1 MAYLNIKET
10 QFICTQDSAL
20 YVRVFCLS
28 LFVDHSPTDRMD
40 MENKERA
47 FVWRFESTRALDVNT
62 SMLSF

>member
-1 MAYLNIKET
+1 MAYLNIKKGNLYG
-10 QFICTQDSAL
+10 TQDSAL

-40 MENKERA
+40 MENKERV
-47 FVWRFESTRALDVNT
+47 FVWRFESTCALDVNT